1 MITLRIMHV
10 QLCVFKI
17 IMIEGV
23 LVSKVLFEILITNK
37 TKQKLNVEQSL
48 SERQSPCQARIKV
61 SGQKLVA
68 VILLFGRNDL
78 GF

>member
-1 MITLRIMHV
+1 MV
-10 QLCVFKI
+10 
-17 IMIEGV
+17 EGV

-78 GF
+78 GFKNYFRTPF